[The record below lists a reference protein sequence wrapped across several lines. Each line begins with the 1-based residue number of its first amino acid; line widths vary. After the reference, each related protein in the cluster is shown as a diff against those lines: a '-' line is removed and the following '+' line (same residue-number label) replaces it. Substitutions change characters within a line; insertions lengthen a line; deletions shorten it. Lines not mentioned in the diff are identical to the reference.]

1 MPKAT
6 NKPRPKTK
14 KIRVA
19 ILEDNA
25 TMVKGLKAELDQPDL
40 AICSVTNHVDQFLEE
55 LAHCQPQIA
64 IVDLRICQ
72 DFEAGFGVIARAREI
87 SPATQYIVHTAYD
100 MIENFH
106 NGINLGIKAFVSKNI
121 YEKPLDEVVRLVFS
135 GGTYYGDLLPQYL
148 NKLKENSL
156 PLSFQSDEMRV
167 KGDFSMTEL
176 EVLDL
181 LDQGKSI
188 DEIAGQ
194 RVVSVNTIK
203 AQTKSIRGKLGVKTT
218 NEALRLYRLR
228 RRGHD

>member
-1 MPKAT
+1 MPKIP
-6 NKPRPKTK
+6 NKRRLTTK
-14 KIRVA
+14 RITVA
-19 ILEDNA
+19 ILEDNV
-25 TMVKGLKAELDQPDL
+25 TMVKGMKAELDRPDIS
-40 AICSVTNHVDQFLEE
+40 ICSVTNHVDQFLEE
-55 LAHCQPQIA
+55 LESCQPHIA

-72 DFEAGFGVIARAREI
+72 DFEAGFGVIARARDI

-121 YEKPLDEVVRLVFS
+121 YEKPLDEVVQLVFN

-148 NKLKENSL
+148 NKLKENTL
-156 PLSFQSDEMRV
+156 PLSFQNEKMLANS
-167 KGDFSMTEL
+167 DFSKTEL

-188 DEIAGQ
+188 EEIAEQ

-203 AQTKSIRGKLGVKTT
+203 AQTRSIRGKLGVGTT

-228 RRGHD
+228 RRDHE